1 MKFFINSGM
10 LLAVLAVTPL
20 VGFAD
25 DRLPANSKP
34 LLEIVTTLEK
44 AGYGPIVDASFDDGN
59 WEVEVYREDTAYELL
74 VNPSTGEVVSEH
86 RDDAEAKPPAGAK
99 LLSEIIKNLIDAGYA
114 DVNDVSFEGRTWEVE
129 ARRDD
134 VKRELRVNPE
144 TAEVISDRADD

>member
-10 LLAVLAVTPL
+10 LLAALAVTPL
-20 VGFAD
+20 VAFAD
-25 DRLPANSKP
+25 DRLPANSKS

-59 WEVEVYREDTAYELL
+59 WEVEVYRKDTAFELL

-99 LLSEIIKNLIDAGYA
+99 LLSEIIKNLVDAGYA